1 MKRATFHVGWLVP
14 YTPTP
19 LALGVFYWLGHTR
32 YMAKTPFWVLGTLLV
47 AGAILNAG
55 ALVWTR
61 DRSPRLRMHVRS
73 AVAAL
78 TTTAF
83 VYATGWGPMLVIG
96 YALGIADVITMENGN
111 DDAWLA
117 ATMWTAL
124 GVATG
129 EVLVGAHLAP
139 SLIDRGVSHV
149 VALGGLLCAA
159 ILLRLFAISTRAAH
173 DARAEVEKSE
183 ARFRSL
189 VQHAQDVIAVLDV
202 EGTVVYVS
210 PAVEHLLG
218 FTPEDCEGRPVGE
231 ILRESEYGS
240 GLAALHEALGGFG
253 NAPFKVETEVQ
264 HRSGSPRIIEVTM
277 TRLEDTLLAANIHD
291 LTERRLLENELRHQA
306 NTDALTGLMNR
317 AAITLRLEHVLTREI
332 VTALF
337 IDLDGFKQVNDRLG
351 HERGDAV
358 LVEAAAR
365 LQTALGSPSMIGR
378 LGGDEFLAIL
388 PSTEQLVASVT
399 ADAILAS
406 LNAPWPEAAAITASI
421 GIATSQPG
429 ESAEA
434 LLHRAD
440 TAMYEAKR
448 RGRAR
453 WRAAA

>member
-1 MKRATFHVGWLVP
+1 MGWLLP
-14 YTPTP
+14 YAPTP
-19 LALGVFYWLGHTR
+19 LALGVFWWLGHTR
-32 YMAKTPFWVLGTLLV
+32 FMANTPFYVLGALLV
-47 AGAILNAG
+47 AGAVLNAT

-61 DRSPRLRMHVRS
+61 NRSPRVRAHVRS

-83 VYATGWGPMLVIG
+83 VYATGWGPMLIIG
-96 YALGIADVITMENGN
+96 YALGIADVITSENGS

-129 EVLVGAHLAP
+129 EVLVGVHLAP
-139 SLIDRGVSHV
+139 SLIDRSVSHV

-173 DARAEVEKSE
+173 EARHEVEKSE
-183 ARFRSL
+183 ERFRTL
-189 VQHAQDVIAVLDV
+189 VQYAQDVIAVLDLEGRV
-202 EGTVVYVS
+202 EYVS
-210 PAVEHLLG
+210 PAIERLLG
-218 FTPEDCEGRPVGE
+218 LAPEDCQGTLISE
-231 ILRESEYGS
+231 ILQEPEWGS
-240 GLAALHEALGGFG
+240 GLAALHERLG
-253 NAPFKVETEVQ
+253 NPDDSLFKMEAAVQ
-264 HRSGSPRIIEVTM
+264 HRSGSPRVIEVTM
-277 TRLEDTLLAANIHD
+277 TRLGDTLLAANIHD
-291 LTERRLLENELRHQA
+291 LTERRALETELRHQA
-306 NTDALTGLMNR
+306 TTDALTGLMNR
-317 AAITLRLEHVLTREI
+317 AAVTLRLEQVLTRE
-332 VTALF
+332 VTTALF

-365 LQTALGSPSMIGR
+365 LLTALGSPTTIGR

-399 ADAILAS
+399 ADAILEA
-406 LNAPWPEAAAITASI
+406 LGAPWPEDAAITASI
-421 GIATSQPG
+421 GIATSRSG
-429 ESAEA
+429 ESAEE

>member
-1 MKRATFHVGWLVP
+1 MKRAKFHVGWLVP

-19 LALGVFYWLGHTR
+19 LALGVFYWLGHTP
-32 YMAKTPFWVLGTLLV
+32 YMAKTPFWILV
-47 AGAILNAG
+47 TMLIGGAILNAS

-61 DRSPRLRMHVRS
+61 GRSPQLRAHVRA

-83 VYATGWGPMLVIG
+83 VYATGWGPMLIVG
-96 YALGIADVITMENGN
+96 YALGIADVITQEDG
-111 DDAWLA
+111 DGWLA
-117 ATMWTAL
+117 ATLWTAV
-124 GVATG
+124 GVTTG
-129 EVLVGAHLAP
+129 EVLVAMHLAP

-149 VALGGLLCAA
+149 VALGGLLCTA
-159 ILLRLFAISTRAAH
+159 ILLRLFSISTRAAH
-173 DARAEVEKSE
+173 DARIEVEHSE

-189 VQHAQDVIAVLDV
+189 VQHAQDVISIVDLD
-202 EGTVVYVS
+202 GNVVYVS
-210 PAVEHLLG
+210 PAVDRLLG
-218 FTPEDCEGRPVGE
+218 FTPPDVESHPISE
-231 ILRESEYGS
+231 ILGEPDWGS
-240 GLAALHEALGGFG
+240 GLGSLYERLQSGEEPS
-253 NAPFKVETEVQ
+253 PFKMEVEVR
-264 HRSGSPRIIEVTM
+264 HRSGSPRLIEVTM
-277 TRLEDTLLAANIHD
+277 TCLEDGLLATNIHD

-306 NTDALTGLMNR
+306 TTDALTGLLNR
-317 AAITLRLEHVLTREI
+317 AAITLKLEHVLAREV
-332 VTALF
+332 VTVLF

-365 LQTALGSPSMIGR
+365 LQVALGTPAMIGR

-388 PSTEQLVASVT
+388 PSTEQLVASAT
-399 ADAILAS
+399 ADAILEA
-406 LNAPWPEAAAITASI
+406 LNAPWPESSAITASI
-421 GIATSQPG
+421 GIATSLPG
-429 ESAEA
+429 EAAED

>member
-1 MKRATFHVGWLVP
+1 MGWLLP

-19 LALGVFYWLGHTR
+19 LALGVFWWLGHTR
-32 YMAKTPFWVLGTLLV
+32 FMANTPFYVLGALLV
-47 AGAILNAG
+47 VGAILNAT

-61 DRSPRLRMHVRS
+61 HRWPRVRAHVRS

-83 VYATGWGPMLVIG
+83 VYATGWGPMLIIG
-96 YALGIADVITMENGN
+96 YTLGIADVITCENGS
-111 DDAWLA
+111 DQAWLT
-117 ATMWTAL
+117 ATMWTAF

-129 EVLVGAHLAP
+129 EVLVGMHLAP
-139 SLIDRGVSHV
+139 SLIDRSVSHV

-173 DARAEVEKSE
+173 EARHEVEKSE
-183 ARFRSL
+183 ERFRTL
-189 VQHAQDVIAVLDV
+189 VQYAQDVIAVLDLEGRV
-202 EGTVVYVS
+202 EYVS
-210 PAVEHLLG
+210 PAIERLLG
-218 FTPEDCEGRPVGE
+218 FAPEDCEGLLISDLLGE
-231 ILRESEYGS
+231 PEWGS
-240 GLAALHEALGGFG
+240 GLAALHERLGKPDDDAL
-253 NAPFKVETEVQ
+253 FKMEAAVQ
-264 HRSGSPRIIEVTM
+264 HRSGSPRVIEVTM
-277 TRLEDTLLAANIHD
+277 TRLGESLLAANIHD
-291 LTERRLLENELRHQA
+291 LTERRALETELRHQA
-306 NTDALTGLMNR
+306 TTDALTGLMNR
-317 AAITLRLEHVLTREI
+317 AAVTLKLEQVLGREV

-365 LQTALGSPSMIGR
+365 LLTALGSPTMIGR

-399 ADAILAS
+399 ADGILQA
-406 LNAPWPEAAAITASI
+406 LGAPWPEGAAITASI
-421 GIATSQPG
+421 GIATSRSG
-429 ESAEA
+429 ESAEE